1 MIFVISVLITLKS
14 GAVPPLTF
22 NFEASIPFKVSSLSI
37 IGIVNPGY
45 NVSTFSKLLFTLRF
59 IIFKIL
65 IVKGNQQ

>member
-1 MIFVISVLITLKS
+1 MIFVISVLISLKF

-22 NFEASIPFKVSSLSI
+22 NFEASIPFKVSLSI

-65 IVKGNQQ
+65 IVKGSQQ